1 MMLPRRAFLQ
11 SSLAVLLPGL
21 RVEPAGAAG
30 LLLVPIVA
38 SNSAMTDVS
47 LGTLRRVFLSEPV
60 SGPGGLRLV
69 GFNQPAGS
77 RGRES
82 FDRVVLGMD
91 PEQVARYWVD
101 QRIRGGARPPRQ
113 VNSVSLLRQVI
124 SRFPGAVGYLSPAD
138 LDASVR
144 ALTING
150 AAPEA
155 PQYPLR

>member
-1 MMLPRRAFLQ
+1 VKLPRRVFLQ
-11 SSLAVLLPGL
+11 SSLAILLPGL
-21 RVEPAGAAG
+21 RVERAGAAG

-38 SNSAMTDVS
+38 SSSAMTDIS

-77 RGRES
+77 RARET

-91 PEQVARYWVD
+91 PDQVARYWVD
-101 QRIRGGARPPRQ
+101 QRIRGGVRPPRQ

-150 AAPEA
+150 AASDA
-155 PQYPLR
+155 PNYPLR